1 MSACVVKLGDPRCAS
16 LGIRGGHMSICSR
29 SEIEGRV
36 PLGVRGQHRPLGDT
50 CPSQG
55 EIRDPGA
62 GPLGGQGSAQAF
74 GGQVSISAGSLR
86 SRCVSPW
93 ESRVSMSLWGSR
105 VHLRG
110 RSEIQARF
118 PWGSGAAQASGG
130 LTSISGGGLRSRCGS
145 PWGSRVSTGLWGTH
159 VHLGKSEGRWRRS
172 RLAV

>member
-1 MSACVVKLGDPRCAS
+1 
-16 LGIRGGHMSICSR
+16 MSICSR

-74 GGQVSISAGSLR
+74 GGQVSISAGGLR

-93 ESRVSMSLWGSR
+93 GSGVNTSLWGS
-105 VHLRG
+105 
-110 RSEIQARF
+110 
-118 PWGSGAAQASGG
+118 
-130 LTSISGGGLRSRCGS
+130 
-145 PWGSRVSTGLWGTH
+145 H
-159 VHLGKSEGRWRRS
+159 VHLKGRPEIQVCVPLGVKGQHEPLGVTHPSQRE
-172 RLAV
+172 V